1 MVAIQ
6 TEKIAKHRLASSVL
20 STIISVTLVLFIV
33 GLLGIVL
40 INAKRIADN
49 VRENIGFEVMLMPD
63 VTEGQ
68 ITYIQQTLEKKPYVK
83 SVKYVSKEQAT
94 QETIDLLGHDFRDI
108 VGDVIPPSFQL
119 KINADYTTMDS
130 LQKIEKELNLMENIS
145 DVCYQKSYIN
155 NVNDNIN
162 KIGIVLLV
170 ICGLLLIIS
179 FALINNTIR
188 LYIYAK
194 RFTIKSMLLV
204 GAKRKTIYR
213 PFITNSIVQGIIA
226 SVLAIALMLLVL
238 YMAYS
243 RPSLNAIVDFSQP
256 IYYAILFGIMF
267 LLGILLNWI
276 STLFAVRKYIKMKID
291 KLYA

>member
-1 MVAIQ
+1 MAAIQ
-6 TEKIAKHRLASSVL
+6 IEKIAKHRLASSVL

-63 VTEGQ
+63 ITEGQ
-68 ITYIQQTLEKKPYVK
+68 VSYIQQTLEKKPYVK

-119 KINADYTTMDS
+119 KINANYTTMDS
-130 LQKIEKELNLMENIS
+130 LQMIEKELNLMENIS

-155 NVNDNIN
+155 NVNDNIH
-162 KIGIVLLV
+162 KIGVVLLI
-170 ICGLLLIIS
+170 ICALLLIIS

-204 GAKRKTIYR
+204 GAKRRTIYR
-213 PFITNSIVQGIIA
+213 PFITNSLVQGTIA
-226 SVLAIALMLLVL
+226 SVLAIALMVFIL

-243 RPSLNAIVDFSQP
+243 RPSLEAIIDFSQP
-256 IYYAILFGIMF
+256 MYYAILFGVMF
-267 LLGILLNWI
+267 ALGILLNWL